1 MQKEDYVLVLQAL
14 TEFPKQTKEVI
25 KLKEKVSI
33 YIERANLD
41 ENYNK
46 SMQELAN
53 RFQKIENP
61 EDAKDNN

>member
-14 TEFPKQTKEVI
+14 TEFSKQTEEVV

-33 YIERANLD
+33 FIERANLD
-41 ENYNK
+41 ESYQK

-53 RFQKIENP
+53 RFKKIENP

>member
-14 TEFPKQTKEVI
+14 TEFSKQTEEVV

-33 YIERANLD
+33 FIERANLD
-41 ENYNK
+41 ESYQK

-61 EDAKDNN
+61 EDANDNN

>member
-14 TEFPKQTKEVI
+14 TEFPKQTEEVV
-25 KLKEKVSI
+25 KLKEKISI

-41 ENYNK
+41 ENYQK

-53 RFQKIENP
+53 RFQNIENP

>member
-1 MQKEDYVLVLQAL
+1 MLKEDYVLVLQAL
-14 TEFPKQTKEVI
+14 TEFPKQTEEVV

-41 ENYNK
+41 ESYQK
-46 SMQELAN
+46 SMQELAD

-61 EDAKDNN
+61 ENVDNSN